1 MKNLPKS
8 AITEKSFAL
17 GLRIV
22 RLARDL
28 MHHQREYELGRQ
40 VLRSGTSVGANVVE
54 AQGGISRADFSH
66 KMSIAYKE
74 ALETK
79 YWLNLLVQSE
89 LISQETFDETMEATD
104 ECSRILFKILE
115 STGRITRG
123 PKNQIQE
130 EQSPYLSRMDF
141 LFEDELTS
149 NP

>member
-17 GLRIV
+17 GLQIV
-22 RLARDL
+22 QLARDL
-28 MHHQREYELGRQ
+28 MRNQREYELGRQ
-40 VLRSGTSVGANVVE
+40 ILRSGTSVGANVVE

-89 LISQETFDETMEATD
+89 LISQDTFNDIMEATD
-104 ECSRILFKILE
+104 ECSRILFRILE
-115 STGRITRG
+115 STGRIRRG
-123 PKNQIQE
+123 FANQIEE
-130 EQSPYLSRMDF
+130 EQSPYLGKLDF
-141 LFEDELTS
+141 LFDDNIPS
-149 NP
+149 NE